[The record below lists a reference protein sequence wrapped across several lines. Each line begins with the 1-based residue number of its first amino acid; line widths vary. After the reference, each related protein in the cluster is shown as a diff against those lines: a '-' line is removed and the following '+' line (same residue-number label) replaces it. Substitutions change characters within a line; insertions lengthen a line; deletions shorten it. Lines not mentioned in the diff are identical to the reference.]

1 MDLNKLIVPRKEQVV
16 EYPGMPG
23 LKVSLVYLSKQ
34 EMIKLRNK
42 ATDSRFYKGQQKE
55 EVNNELLNDLYI
67 DAVIKNWEGFK
78 YKYLQHFIP
87 IDSSQIDDMDSELPY
102 TFENARV
109 LMKNSVDFDNWV
121 ATQLDD
127 IENFTS
133 ESTTD

>member
-67 DAVIKNWEGFK
+67 DAVIRNWEGFK